1 MTQNSSIAFVD
12 TESGTQL
19 VTRLNNVG
27 ETLRTTSRGTARP
40 AYAAAG
46 TLWVDSD
53 TPGSGVETL
62 HFFDGTDDLTVA
74 LLDVTNNRV
83 KHTDLLIGASLPAAP
98 DGKLHVHTAS
108 AGAVSALSS
117 ANDIVIEDSGDAGLS
132 ILVGSNSSARIV
144 AGHSGD
150 NDVGYIQYGIAEKRW
165 QIGADAGEWYYF
177 NDNGLFGIRETVNTF
192 MTTGL
197 TVNQDTADDEILA
210 FKSSDVAHASTDYAE
225 ADTWGYFQKIT
236 GARGG
241 IMMMG
246 IADSFGGGIK
256 VMGIAPTPDT
266 ADISSSQSIIEMD
279 AAKSSG
285 TGRGAAAATENIFGV
300 KNNDT
305 NRVLFKGDGTVH
317 ASDTSWATSIDTEDD
332 VQLGRAFS
340 RQIARKGYIQS
351 RWDHIIDNEAEMLR
365 AAGILGSI
373 NPATG
378 RSDMVAIQPTI
389 MLALGQG
396 WQNYE
401 RIMEDRERA
410 DDLEMVI
417 AGVMPEIAPA
427 LNERRAGRQ
436 LERS

>member
-210 FKSSDVAHASTDYAE
+210 FK
-225 ADTWGYFQKIT
+225 I
-236 GARGG
+236 
-241 IMMMG
+241 
-246 IADSFGGGIK
+246 
-256 VMGIAPTPDT
+256 
-266 ADISSSQSIIEMD
+266 
-279 AAKSSG
+279 
-285 TGRGAAAATENIFGV
+285 
-300 KNNDT
+300 
-305 NRVLFKGDGTVH
+305 
-317 ASDTSWATSIDTEDD
+317 
-332 VQLGRAFS
+332 
-340 RQIARKGYIQS
+340 
-351 RWDHIIDNEAEMLR
+351 
-365 AAGILGSI
+365 
-373 NPATG
+373 
-378 RSDMVAIQPTI
+378 
-389 MLALGQG
+389 
-396 WQNYE
+396 
-401 RIMEDRERA
+401 
-410 DDLEMVI
+410 
-417 AGVMPEIAPA
+417 
-427 LNERRAGRQ
+427 ERRGSCLHRLCRGRYLGLLPKNHRRPRWHHDDGHRRQ
-436 LERS
+436 LRRRHQGHGHRTHARHG